1 MTTSFPL
8 KMRRFLVYVGLLIAE
23 ALLTETGRDKKN
35 ILLFR
40 SMNLEGLTESL
51 RLLQLGLYLQRWN
64 TE

>member
-40 SMNLEGLTESL
+40 SMNLDGLTESL

>member
-8 KMRRFLVYVGLLIAE
+8 KTKRFLVYVGLLIAE

-40 SMNLEGLTESL
+40 SMNLDGLTESL